1 MKARSAALQGGL
13 ALAGLVAAYVTW
25 QRPKESG
32 KTESVTIVD
41 ASKNSLERVRYE
53 DGTRLI
59 EVEKKQGRLMVTLAF
74 LPGKRPVFDAG
85 VPTPPPSLDGGA
97 AGGADGG
104 VSVDAG
110 APVPPPKPIE
120 PAPDRTV
127 FANDRADTVWAK
139 LTPFEGSRALG
150 TLPPEKLDEVGLTGS
165 ERKLELQVAGQK
177 RRFTISKPVSGLV
190 GNYAQDEANG
200 NVFLISSSLFNELD
214 PNSQLLVDR
223 RLHLFKPTEYDA
235 FTVKGEGKTAE
246 FVSTGFDVPA
256 TAKVARA
263 ATPDKPDELA
273 KNWHEKIWNR
283 LIVTEVL
290 AAGEVPKVGE
300 PTVRLR
306 LDYTLKGQPKGW
318 LELGQDKTLGTW
330 ARSENTPGWVSVH
343 QGTEEMILEG
353 IKLASGT

>member
-25 QRPKESG
+25 QRPKDWG
-32 KTESVTIVD
+32 KPESVVIVD

-53 DGTRLI
+53 DGTRV
-59 EVEKKQGRLMVTLAF
+59 VEIDKKDRLLVTLAF

-85 VPTPPPSLDGGA
+85 VETPPPPPALD
-97 AGGADGG
+97 GGADGG
-104 VSVDAG
+104 TVDAG
-110 APVPPPKPIE
+110 PQLAPQKPLEPP
-120 PAPDRTV
+120 PDRTV
-127 FANDRADTVWAK
+127 FANDRADTVWTK
-139 LTPFEGSRALG
+139 LTPFEGTRALG
-150 TLPPEKLDEVGLTGS
+150 QLTKEKLDEVGLTGS

-235 FTVKGEGKTAE
+235 FTVKGEGKTAA
-246 FVSTGFDVPA
+246 FVSTGFDIPA

-263 ATPDKPDELA
+263 ATPDKNDELA

-283 LIVTEVL
+283 MIVTEVL
-290 AAGEVPKVGE
+290 AKGEVPKVGE
-300 PTVRLR
+300 PMERLR
-306 LDYTLKGQPKGW
+306 IEYTLKGQPKGW
-318 LELGQDKTLGTW
+318 LELAQDKTLGTW

-353 IKLASGT
+353 IKLASGQ

>member
-25 QRPKESG
+25 QRPKDSG
-32 KTESVTIVD
+32 KPESVTIVD

-53 DGTRLI
+53 DGTRLV
-59 EVEKKQGRLMVTLAF
+59 EVEKKGRLMVTLAY

-85 VPTPPPSLDGGA
+85 VPVLDGGT
-97 AGGADGG
+97 DGG
-104 VSVDAG
+104 TDGGIDGGMA
-110 APVPPPKPIE
+110 APPPTKPLE

-127 FANDRADTVWAK
+127 FANDRADTLWAK
-139 LTPFEGSRALG
+139 LTPFEGTRALG
-150 TLPPEKLDEVGLTGS
+150 TLPKEKLDEVGLSGS

-223 RLHLFKPTEYDA
+223 RLHLFKPPEYDA
-235 FTVKGEGKTAE
+235 FTVKIDGKTAS
-246 FVSTGFDVPA
+246 FVSTGFDIPA

-263 ATPDKPDELA
+263 ATPDKADELA

-290 AAGEVPKVGE
+290 AAGEVPKAGE
-300 PTVRLR
+300 PIVRLR
-306 LDYTLKGQPKGW
+306 IDYTLKAQPKGW
-318 LELGQDKTLGTW
+318 LELAQDPTGGTW

-353 IKLASGT
+353 LKLASGM